1 MVWDVRS
8 PAKPYAVLAASMGAV
23 RSTRFSPD
31 GRLLAVAEAA
41 DFVHIYDME
50 AGLVREMQE
59 IDVFGEISGI
69 SFSPGGEM
77 FFVGVSDLI
86 YNSLVQYQV
95 RKHGGLGVVDEG
107 REEQERLQQQRR
119 GWRRKSSSSR

>member
-1 MVWDVRS
+1 
-8 PAKPYAVLAASMGAV
+8 MGAV

-41 DFVHIYDME
+41 DFVHIYNVDG
-50 AGLVREMQE
+50 GLRQMQE

-77 FFVGVSDLI
+77 FFVGVSDPI
-86 YNSLVQYQV
+86 YNSVMQYQI
-95 RKHGGLGVVDEG
+95 RRPGGLGLVDEG
-107 REEQERLQQQRR
+107 REEQERKAAAAARAKKESEQGQQQQLQHEQLLQQL
-119 GWRRKSSSSR
+119 WA